1 MGQPR
6 EFVGVELFSITKN
19 SASCLVSGC
28 GYSYTPKPGAE
39 LHSKPLCDH
48 LKRRHAEE
56 YKKLLDNAKN
66 NASRKRERENI
77 SSINEE
83 SCAKRKKTGVIEY
96 TMSKQEMQ
104 GLVVEAVTVNGLP
117 LSVFEKTAMS
127 KLLGPIANKLGVSLS
142 QRAVRS
148 LTLDAAE
155 KKRLELRTE
164 FDKRLVC
171 VKLDLCT
178 RRGRHFL
185 GVNVQSN
192 INGKLKVVTASVK
205 EMTQGATAEEIKSVL
220 LACLNK
226 IGIQEKQIYSL
237 TTDNGSNVIKVGKL
251 MQSDTRV
258 KEGNREE
265 ILSDSEENDDEQVLE
280 AAENKLDDLVN
291 DIHLAAISVTPARCA
306 LHIMQLCVH
315 DVLKT
320 DSVKH
325 ILCRVR
331 KVVNKTHTQDM
342 RLIFKNSSISLP
354 KLDCETRWGSTY
366 NMLDS
371 VLGKKLFLNQI
382 GLANES
388 LLILEE
394 DWEKISDITEALK
407 PLREATCALQM
418 KNLTA
423 GEFLAQWVK
432 CKVVLERSTAVT
444 APLLLQAMEKRQD
457 SLLRNPA
464 FLSAVYLDRRY
475 NVLLTEE
482 QKELSQIHLLGLWKK
497 N

>member
-1 MGQPR
+1 MGRHR

-77 SSINEE
+77 SNYFVSTISED
-83 SCAKRKKTGVIEY
+83 SCAKRKKTEVKEY
-96 TMSKQEMQ
+96 AMSKQEMQ
-104 GLVVEAVTVNGLP
+104 GLVVEAVTVNGLL

-127 KLLGPIANKLGVSLS
+127 KLMGPIANKLGMSLS

-148 LTLDAAE
+148 LTLQAAE
-155 KKRLELRTE
+155 KKGLELRTE
-164 FDKRLVC
+164 FDKRSVC

-178 RRGRHFL
+178 PD
-185 GVNVQSN
+185 

-205 EMTQGATAEEIKSVL
+205 EMTQRATAEEIKSVL

-251 MQSDTRV
+251 MQSDTQV
-258 KEGNREE
+258 KEGNSEE
-265 ILSDSEENDDEQVLE
+265 ILSDNEENDDEQVLE

-291 DIHLAAISVTPARCA
+291 DIHLAAKSVTSVRCA
-306 LHIMQLCVH
+306 LHTMQLCVH

-320 DSVKH
+320 DSAKH
-325 ILCRVR
+325 LHITS
-331 KVVNKTHTQDM
+331 KT
-342 RLIFKNSSISLP
+342 RL
-354 KLDCETRWGSTY
+354 
-366 NMLDS
+366 
-371 VLGKKLFLNQI
+371 
-382 GLANES
+382 
-388 LLILEE
+388 
-394 DWEKISDITEALK
+394 
-407 PLREATCALQM
+407 
-418 KNLTA
+418 
-423 GEFLAQWVK
+423 
-432 CKVVLERSTAVT
+432 
-444 APLLLQAMEKRQD
+444 
-457 SLLRNPA
+457 
-464 FLSAVYLDRRY
+464 
-475 NVLLTEE
+475 
-482 QKELSQIHLLGLWKK
+482 
-497 N
+497 